1 MACQGHINILE
12 SATMREGKTMNCARR
27 IIVDIRDKQL
37 RYQDIAIL
45 YRDESY
51 AYLFDSILPLYNIPY
66 NIDTKRSM
74 THHPVMKNYL
84 FIYLVIQSNWQVNP
98 MLRLLKT
105 DVLTA
110 SYLKSAYL
118 VDLLE
123 NFVLERDTVNVG

>member
-1 MACQGHINILE
+1 INRVACQGHINILE
-12 SATMREGKTMNCARR
+12 SATMREEINEIARR

-74 THHPVMKNYL
+74 THHPVMEMIRSL
-84 FIYLVIQSNWQVNP
+84 IEVIQSNWQVNP
-98 MLRLLKT
+98 MLRLL
-105 DVLTA
+105 
-110 SYLKSAYL
+110 
-118 VDLLE
+118 
-123 NFVLERDTVNVG
+123 